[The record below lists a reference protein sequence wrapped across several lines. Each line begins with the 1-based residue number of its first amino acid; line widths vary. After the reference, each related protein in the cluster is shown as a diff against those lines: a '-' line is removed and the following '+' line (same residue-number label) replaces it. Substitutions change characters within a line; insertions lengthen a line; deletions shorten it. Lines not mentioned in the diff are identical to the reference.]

1 MTTIQQNINKGWEA
15 LEDKHTHLKA
25 NNQGDEYYP
34 IQEEFKKMLTAFIY
48 DHDLSLL
55 TSKQLLKLG
64 GWVNS
69 HRPMEPHRFLS
80 YCEKFAD

>member
-1 MTTIQQNINKGWEA
+1 MATIQQNIKNGWEA
-15 LEDKHTHLKA
+15 LEIKHTHLKA

-34 IQEEFKKMLTAFIY
+34 IQEEFKNMLKGFIY

-55 TSKQLLKLG
+55 TSKQLLKLC

-69 HRPMEPHRFLS
+69 HQPIAPHKFLS
-80 YCEKFAD
+80 YCERFSE